1 MFPLSKKA
9 LLCIVL
15 ILTLFYLSNFSKP
28 EADQTQIN
36 CEEPPFIADTGEPQ
50 PLFSPKTEPVISS
63 ELSFLL
69 SSLLPTESVKI
80 WVFFTDKGVFTQ
92 EDYNKSKASFR
103 NSLCPAA
110 LKRRVKNKVRVDFF
124 DLPPNQNYVEEILS
138 QGAKLRQKSR
148 WLNAASFEIQAS
160 KVEDVANLPF
170 VRQIKR
176 VAGFKRKPIEVD
188 SDSDFFQKKFV
199 QPQYGRNYGSS
210 LAQLDQINVPIV
222 HDMGY
227 NGQNVIV
234 CMLDTGYKKD
244 HQAFSLAFSEGRVLA
259 EYDFINHDSNTQ
271 NEPGDPAGQHYHG
284 TYCWSTL
291 GGAFDEKLYGPSYG
305 ASFLL
310 AKTEDISSETPIE
323 EDNWVAGM
331 EWGDSLG
338 AEVISSSLGYF
349 DWYTFQDFDGNTAVT
364 TIAADIAASRGIVV
378 CNAMG
383 NEGPGY
389 GTLIAPADAD
399 SILACGAVDASGSLA
414 GFSSWGPTFDGR
426 IKPEVVAR
434 GVKTYCADAISTYDY
449 AQVNGTSLSTPLVG
463 GCAAVLLS
471 AHPDWT
477 VMQVR
482 EALMMTAS
490 KASSPDIQYGW
501 GIVDLFSALNY
512 NPLGALTIVHDPSL
526 WTSDTLSSIRL
537 TARIT
542 SENSLNPDSL
552 FLFWRTDTLSFF
564 FEEIL
569 QPLDSNQY
577 QAQIPALPSGTTI
590 FYYFSAHDSLGNVVS
605 LPLGAPRFIFK
616 SYVAPASITFD
627 FENGLYFWETGGIN
641 DKWNINS
648 VSSHGGLFSLTDSPI
663 GGYSNNTD
671 SWVALKQGL
680 DLTSAMSPQLSFWH
694 RYSLWVYDSC
704 FVEISTDKK
713 DSWERLLPEFGGSQS
728 EWSQVSFPLDSY
740 VGCSNFKF
748 RFHFI
753 SDSLGTSDGWY
764 IDDVKIRLKP
774 TSVPEE
780 PSSTPDHF
788 TLYQNYPNPFNPTTK
803 IQFRVESLEFREP
816 SRTAQEK
823 AVDGSWFMVHSP
835 LHTTLKIYNIVGQ
848 LVKVLVDEEKVA
860 GTYTAYWDGKDQKGQ
875 PVSSGIYF
883 YKLDSGDFTEV
894 KKMVLIK

>member
-1 MFPLSKKA
+1 MS
-9 LLCIVL
+9 IVL
-15 ILTLFYLSNFSKP
+15 ILTSFYLPNFSEP
-28 EADQTQIN
+28 ESNQAGKN
-36 CEEPPFIADTGEPQ
+36 YEEYLPVVGRDEPQ
-50 PLFSPKTEPVISS
+50 ILFSPKTEPVISPN
-63 ELSFLL
+63 LSSLL
-69 SSLLPTESVKI
+69 SSLSSTESVKI
-80 WVFFTDKGVFTQ
+80 WVFFTDKGFFTQ

-110 LKRRVKNKVRVDFF
+110 LKRRAKKGVQVDFF

-148 WLNAASFEIQAS
+148 WLNAASFEIQAH
-160 KVEDVANLPF
+160 KVKEIANLPF

-176 VAGFKRKPIEVD
+176 VAGFRREPIERG
-188 SDSDFFQKKFV
+188 SYSDFSLEKFTRL
-199 QPQYGRNYGSS
+199 QYGRNYGPS

-222 HDMGY
+222 HDLGY
-227 NGQNVIV
+227 KGQNVIV

-271 NEPGDPAGQHYHG
+271 NEPGDSIGQHYHG

-291 GGAFDEKLYGPSYG
+291 GGAFNGKLYGPAYG

-349 DWYTFQDFDGNTAVT
+349 DWYAFQDFDGNTAVT

-399 SILACGAVDASGSLA
+399 SILACGAVDASGNLA

-434 GVKTYCADAISTYDY
+434 GVDTYCAEAISTHDY
-449 AQVNGTSLSTPLVG
+449 AQVSGTSLSTPLVG

-512 NPLGALTIVHDPSL
+512 NPLGALTILHDPFL
-526 WTSDTLSSIRL
+526 YISDTLSSILL

-552 FLFWRTDTLSFF
+552 FLFWRTDTLSSF
-564 FEEIL
+564 FEETL

-577 QAQIPALPSGTTI
+577 QVQIPAQPSGITI
-590 FYYFSAHDSLGNVVS
+590 FYYFSAQDSLGNIVS

-627 FENGLYFWETGGIN
+627 FENGLYFWETGGVN
-641 DKWNINS
+641 NKWNINS

-671 SWVALKQGL
+671 SWAGLKQGL
-680 DLTSAMSPQLSFWH
+680 DLTSAISPQLSFWH

-713 DSWERLLPEFGGSQS
+713 DSWERLLPGFGGSQS
-728 EWSQVSFPLDSY
+728 EWTQMSFSLDSY
-740 VGCSNFKF
+740 VRCSDFKF
-748 RFHFI
+748 RFHII
-753 SDSLGTSDGWY
+753 SDNLGTSDGWY
-764 IDDVKIRLKP
+764 IDDVKISLKA

-780 PSSTPDHF
+780 PSSSPTYF
-788 TLYQNYPNPFNPTTK
+788 TLYQNYPNPFNPTTR
-803 IQFRVESLEFREP
+803 IPFTVHG
-816 SRTAQEK
+816 SR
-823 AVDGSWFMVHSP
+823 FMVRRP
-835 LHTTLKIYNIVGQ
+835 IPTTLKIYNVLGQ
-848 LVKVLVDEEKVA
+848 KVRTLVDEEKLPGIYQVI
-860 GTYTAYWDGKDQKGQ
+860 WDGKDGEGKD
-875 PVSSGIYF
+875 VASGIYF
-883 YKLDSGDFTEV
+883 YQLTAEGHTLT
-894 KKMVLIK
+894 KKMLLLK

>member
-1 MFPLSKKA
+1 MFTLFKRAVLS
-9 LLCIVL
+9 IVL
-15 ILTLFYLSNFSKP
+15 ILTSFYVPNFSKP
-28 EADQTQIN
+28 KSDQTQIN
-36 CEEPPFIADTGEPQ
+36 CEKPPLVAGTAESQF
-50 PLFSPKTEPVISS
+50 LFSPKTQPVISPD
-63 ELSFLL
+63 LSSLL
-69 SSLLPTESVKI
+69 SSLSSTESLKI
-80 WVFFTDKGVFTQ
+80 WIFFTDKGIFTQ

-110 LKRRVKNKVRVDFF
+110 LERRMKNKVGVDFF
-124 DLPPNQNYVEEILS
+124 DLPPNQNYVKEILS
-138 QGAKLRQKSR
+138 QKAKLRQKSR
-148 WLNAASFEIQAS
+148 WLNAASFEIQAGEV
-160 KVEDVANLPF
+160 KDVANFPF

-188 SDSDFFQKKFV
+188 SDSDFFLEKFA
-199 QPQYGRNYGSS
+199 QPQYGRNYGPS

-222 HDMGY
+222 HDLGY
-227 NGQNVIV
+227 KGQNVIV

-271 NEPGDPAGQHYHG
+271 NEPGDSIGQHYHG

-291 GGAFDEKLYGPSYG
+291 GGAFDGKLYGPSYG

-399 SILACGAVDASGSLA
+399 SILACGAVDASGNLA

-434 GVKTYCADAISTYDY
+434 GVKTYCADAISTFDY
-449 AQVNGTSLSTPLVG
+449 VQVSGTSLSTPLVG

-490 KASSPDIQYGW
+490 KVSSPDIQYGW

-526 WTSDTLSSIRL
+526 WTSDTLSSILL

-542 SENSLNPDSL
+542 SENGLKPDSL
-552 FLFWRTDTLSFF
+552 FLFWSTDSLSFF

-569 QPLDSNQY
+569 QPLDSNRY
-577 QAQIPALPSGTTI
+577 QAQIPAQPSGTTI
-590 FYYFSAHDSLGNVVS
+590 FYYLSAQDSLGNIVS

-627 FENGLYFWETGGIN
+627 FENGLYFWETGGTN
-641 DKWNINS
+641 NKWNINS
-648 VSSHGGLFSLTDSPI
+648 ASSHGGLFSLTDSPI
-663 GGYSNNTD
+663 GGYSNNAD
-671 SWVALKQGL
+671 SWTALKQGL
-680 DLTSAMSPQLSFWH
+680 DLTSAMSPQMSFWH

-704 FVEISTDKK
+704 FVEISTDEK
-713 DSWERLLPEFGGSQS
+713 DSWERLLPGFGGSQN
-728 EWSQVSFPLDSY
+728 EWTQMSFPLDSY
-740 VGCSNFKF
+740 VGCSDFKF

-764 IDDVKIRLKP
+764 IDDVKITLKP
-774 TSVPEE
+774 TSVSEE
-780 PSSTPDHF
+780 PSSTPTYF
-788 TLYQNYPNPFNPTTK
+788 TLYQNYPNPFNPTTVIK
-803 IQFRVESLEFREP
+803 FNIQDSKFKV
-816 SRTAQEK
+816 
-823 AVDGSWFMVHSP
+823 P
-835 LHTTLKIYNIVGQ
+835 LHTTLKIYNVLGQ
-848 LVKVLVDEEKVA
+848 KVRTLVDEEKFP
-860 GTYTAYWDGKDQKGQ
+860 GTYQVIWDGKDDEGED
-875 PVSSGIYF
+875 VASGIYF
-883 YKLDSGDFTEV
+883 YQLTVRQTHRPEQSRGRVKDRTLT
-894 KKMVLIK
+894 KKMLILK

>member
-1 MFPLSKKA
+1 MFTLFKRAVFS
-9 LLCIVL
+9 IVL
-15 ILTLFYLSNFSKP
+15 ILTSFYLPDFSKS
-28 EADQTQIN
+28 
-36 CEEPPFIADTGEPQ
+36 EPQ
-50 PLFSPKTEPVISS
+50 ILFSPKTEPVLSS

-69 SSLLPTESVKI
+69 SSLSPAENVKI
-80 WVFFTDKGVFTQ
+80 WVFFTDKSIFTQ
-92 EDYNKSKASFR
+92 EEYNKSKASFR

-110 LKRRVKNKVRVDFF
+110 LKRRMKNRVGVDFF
-124 DLPPNQNYVEEILS
+124 DLPLSQNYVEQILS
-138 QGAKLRQKSR
+138 YGAKLRQKSR
-148 WLNAASFEIQAS
+148 WLNAASFEIQAD
-160 KVEDVANLPF
+160 KVAEIADLPF
-170 VRQIKR
+170 VKQIKR
-176 VAGFKRKPIEVD
+176 VTGFEREPVEVGFY
-188 SDSDFFQKKFV
+188 SDFSQKKFG
-199 QPQYGRNYGSS
+199 QPQYGRNYGPS

-227 NGQNVIV
+227 KGQNVIV

-244 HQAFSLAFSEGRVLA
+244 HQAFSLAFSEGRVLG

-291 GGAFDEKLYGPSYG
+291 GGEFDGNLYGPAYG

-338 AEVISSSLGYF
+338 AQVISSSLAYS
-349 DWYTFQDFDGNTAVT
+349 DWYTYQDFDGNTAVT

-399 SILACGAVDASGSLA
+399 SILACGAVDASGNLA

-434 GVKTYCADAISTYDY
+434 GVDTYCADAISTHDY
-449 AQVNGTSLSTPLVG
+449 SLVSGTSLSTPLVG

-490 KASSPDIQYGW
+490 QASSPDIQYGW
-501 GIVDLFSALNY
+501 GLVDLFSALNY
-512 NPLGALTIVHDPSL
+512 NPSGALTILHDPFL
-526 WTSDTLSSIRL
+526 YISDTLSSILL

-552 FLFWRTDTLSFF
+552 FLFWRTDTLSPFV
-564 FEEIL
+564 EENL

-577 QAQIPALPSGTTI
+577 QAQIPAQPSGTTI
-590 FYYFSAHDSLGNVVS
+590 FYYFSAQDSLGNVVS

-616 SYVAPASITFD
+616 SYVAPASITLD

-641 DKWNINS
+641 NKWNVSS

-663 GGYSNNTD
+663 GGYSNNVD
-671 SWVALKQGL
+671 SWAGLKQGL
-680 DLTSAMSPQLSFWH
+680 DLTSAISPQLSFWH

-704 FVEISTDKK
+704 FVEISTGKK
-713 DSWERLLPEFGGSQS
+713 DGWERLLPGFGGSQS
-728 EWSQVSFPLDSY
+728 EWAQMSFPLDSY
-740 VGCSNFKF
+740 VGCSDFKF
-748 RFHFI
+748 RFHII
-753 SDSLGTSDGWY
+753 SDSVGTSDGWY
-764 IDDVKIRLKP
+764 IDDVRISLKT

-780 PSSTPDHF
+780 PSSTPICF
-788 TLYQNYPNPFNPTTK
+788 NLYQNYPNPFNPVTN
-803 IQFRVESLEFREP
+803 IRY
-816 SRTAQEK
+816 
-823 AVDGSWFMVHSP
+823 AVDRMQVKTADGGQRTVDVSFV
-835 LHTTLKIYNIVGQ
+835 HTTLKIYNILGQ
-848 LVKVLVDEEKVA
+848 EVRTLVDEPKWA
-860 GTYTAYWDGKDQKGQ
+860 GTHQVIWDGKDDAGKD
-875 PVSSGIYF
+875 VASGIYF
-883 YKLDSGDFTEV
+883 YQLTVKDRTLT
-894 KKMVLIK
+894 KKMLLLK